1 MFNEKLDIMIGKLC
15 NLHYQLGCA
24 ETNED
29 FDKSVEL
36 VEKIDKM
43 VDKINKVIYNKD
55 CFIFDDKIFAIYTE
69 VVNDI
74 YESNDDEID
83 GIDEVDEI
91 ALDIMVNYELTDKD
105 KEELISY
112 FCAVRDDY
120 NKTKMVELTWDDEFT
135 VKLGCR
141 KWINDTFF
149 KNGGKKTIFET
160 FFKNND

>member
-1 MFNEKLDIMIGKLC
+1 MCNEKLDIMIGKLC

-29 FDKSVEL
+29 FDKSTKL
-36 VEKIDKM
+36 AEKIDKM
-43 VDKINKVIYNKD
+43 ADEVNKVINDKD
-55 CFIFDDKIFAIYTE
+55 RFIFDDKIFAIYTE

-74 YESNDDEID
+74 YENNDDEID

-135 VKLGCR
+135 VKIGCR

-160 FFKNND
+160 FFKNN